1 LTGKVEPACK
11 TKGDGSAG
19 WNMHSTSLRLISW
32 NVAGR
37 VGCVDEQVAAI
48 ADHSSDLVAL
58 QEVTLKTLSRL
69 LEGLWGSGLVY
80 STDSFSLAR
89 DTEILTGPRRYWQ
102 LIASRWPLAALPP
115 VQFPVP
121 WPERVLSVEVQSPWG
136 PVEVHTTHIP
146 PGVSN
151 GWTKIEMLEGIHR
164 RLARESEKHRILCG
178 DFNAPQGETED
189 GYTITFGQEVLPDGS
204 VVTEGSWE
212 DPVGRLDTMARW
224 DSGERGVLHGL
235 SQFDLTD
242 VYRLVNGYEAQEYSW
257 YWKGR
262 GRSVGRRFDHV
273 FASGRLRPRGCQY
286 IHTVRKEGLSDHS
299 AIEAESEP
307 RIIR

>member
-1 LTGKVEPACK
+1 VGACR
-11 TKGDGSAG
+11 GSYHP
-19 WNMHSTSLRLISW
+19 HS
-32 NVAGR
+32 
-37 VGCVDEQVAAI
+37 
-48 ADHSSDLVAL
+48 
-58 QEVTLKTLSRL
+58 
-69 LEGLWGSGLVY
+69 
-80 STDSFSLAR
+80 
-89 DTEILTGPRRYWQ
+89 
-102 LIASRWPLAALPP
+102 
-115 VQFPVP
+115 
-121 WPERVLSVEVQSPWG
+121 
-136 PVEVHTTHIP
+136 

-235 SQFDLTD
+235 SQFDLTE
-242 VYRLVNGYEAQEYSW
+242 LVFDPNFEAKWQRALDKLGG
-257 YWKGR
+257 KG
-262 GRSVGRRFDHV
+262 SVGRRFDHV
-273 FASGRLRPRGCQY
+273 FASGSLRPRGCQY

-299 AIEAESEP
+299 AIEAEFEP